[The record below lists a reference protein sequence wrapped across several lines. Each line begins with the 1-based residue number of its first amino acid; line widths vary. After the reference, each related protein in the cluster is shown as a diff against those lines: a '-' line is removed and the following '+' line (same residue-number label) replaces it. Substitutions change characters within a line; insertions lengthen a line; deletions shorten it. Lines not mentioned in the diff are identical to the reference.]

1 MNKDKI
7 NCLELAKTLMSFPS
21 ITPQSSGCI
30 EYIAGLLK
38 EYGFKTEIICSGPEE
53 AQVTNLYAC
62 INEKKGPNL
71 CFAGHIDVVPV
82 GDEKKWTSTPF
93 KPEIRDGKLY
103 GIGAVDM
110 KGAIA
115 AMIVAARKY
124 LEHNNKAQISFLI
137 TSDEEGPAVYGT
149 KVLLEAINP
158 TLDFCVLGEPTYK
171 ERFGDVVQVA
181 RRGSASFL
189 LEIYGQQGHVA
200 YDNFINP
207 HTYATKIAALFE
219 DIKLDAGS
227 GILPPSKLNITSFD
241 TGNKATNV
249 VPDKTSIR
257 FNIRYNNLQSV
268 ESLTAKLNDLILRVI
283 PDPKDFKLDLVEPS
297 PEPYMSDIEDEY
309 VKLFVETVKEFTG
322 QKTEFTAYGGASDG
336 RFIRR
341 MCQVVE
347 FGLGSGS
354 AHQVDEHLVISE
366 LENLSKLYGEFL
378 VKFFDTQA

>member
-1 MNKDKI
+1 
-7 NCLELAKTLMSFPS
+7 
-21 ITPQSSGCI
+21 
-30 EYIAGLLK
+30 
-38 EYGFKTEIICSGPEE
+38 
-53 AQVTNLYAC
+53 
-62 INEKKGPNL
+62 
-71 CFAGHIDVVPV
+71 VPV

-103 GIGAVDM
+103 GRGAVDM